1 MNDDDDVC
9 LRTLQEVGRQKD
21 ERLEEG
27 RKGSGSGRR
36 VKDGP
41 QDLGHLCVAIA
52 DDLVRRVP
60 DVALGGNHRADIQ
73 RNRAS
78 QRLCVD
84 I

>member
-1 MNDDDDVC
+1 MNDDDDVG
-9 LRTLQEVGRQKD
+9 LRTLQEVGRHKD
-21 ERLEEG
+21 QRSEEG
-27 RKGSGSGRR
+27 RKGPKRR

-52 DDLVRRVP
+52 DDLVRGIP
-60 DVALGGNHRADIQ
+60 DIALGGNHRADDQ